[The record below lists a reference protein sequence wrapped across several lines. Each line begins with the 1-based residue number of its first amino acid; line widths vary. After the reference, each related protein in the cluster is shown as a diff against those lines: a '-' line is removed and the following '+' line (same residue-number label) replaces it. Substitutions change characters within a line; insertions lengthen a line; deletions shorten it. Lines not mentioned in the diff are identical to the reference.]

1 MSPSKSKL
9 NYENHIKKIGHEF
22 DCVGTDLSIK
32 KHVNNK
38 HSIQNIEEQEN
49 ILSKT
54 ECTIDGIEGIEDMFQ
69 LEIFDGEQV
78 YACNVCDQGF
88 DTEGEIRDHILED
101 HKDIVIQ
108 ISNDMENKEDMEL
121 NQKSVEEVLEV
132 IDNILAKP

>member
-1 MSPSKSKL
+1 
-9 NYENHIKKIGHEF
+9 
-22 DCVGTDLSIK
+22 
-32 KHVNNK
+32 
-38 HSIQNIEEQEN
+38 
-49 ILSKT
+49 
-54 ECTIDGIEGIEDMFQ
+54 MFQ

-108 ISNDMENKEDMEL
+108 ISNDMENKEDMEV
-121 NQKSVEEVLEV
+121 NQKSVAGNLEV

>member
-1 MSPSKSKL
+1 MHWGL
-9 NYENHIKKIGHEF
+9 
-22 DCVGTDLSIK
+22 
-32 KHVNNK
+32 
-38 HSIQNIEEQEN
+38 
-49 ILSKT
+49 
-54 ECTIDGIEGIEDMFQ
+54 FQ
-69 LEIFDGEQV
+69 LKVVDSEQI